1 MQLTRLELSVMV
13 EDEGEDAVSLRKEA
27 AEAEAAVMRLQAR
40 KDRSVSII
48 EIMTNME
55 IVQTSQIVNTA
66 ISSST
71 SIKSGNT

>member
-1 MQLTRLELSVMV
+1 MV

-27 AEAEAAVMRLQAR
+27 AEAEAEVIRLQAR

-48 EIMTNME
+48 EIMTDME

-66 ISSST
+66 ITSST

>member
-1 MQLTRLELSVMV
+1 MV

-27 AEAEAAVMRLQAR
+27 AEAEAEAIRLQAR

-48 EIMTNME
+48 EIVTNME

-66 ISSST
+66 ITSST

>member
-1 MQLTRLELSVMV
+1 MV

-27 AEAEAAVMRLQAR
+27 AEAEAEVIRLQAR

-66 ISSST
+66 ITSST

>member
-1 MQLTRLELSVMV
+1 MV

-55 IVQTSQIVNTA
+55 IVQTSLIVNTV

-71 SIKSGNT
+71 STKSGNT

>member
-1 MQLTRLELSVMV
+1 MV

-27 AEAEAAVMRLQAR
+27 AEAEAPVMRLQAR

-66 ISSST
+66 ITSST

>member
-1 MQLTRLELSVMV
+1 MV

-27 AEAEAAVMRLQAR
+27 AGAEAEVIRLQAR

-66 ISSST
+66 ITSST